1 MSIVYTSHMHCNT
14 LQHTATHGYTLLH
27 AALQHT
33 ATHCNTRAY
42 IKGLFRILHSV
53 GQQQKKNC
61 CRRNL
66 IANKNSFVGRKN
78 FVVER
83 KLLRFFCKRE
93 IFFVW
98 KSLMFEKNL
107 RGKTPRYRI
116 LRKKFAAKMSVTYV
130 AILLYVYM
138 HIYVYT
144 YIDTHIY
151 IYPYSPPLPLRI
163 LPQMSVVYYGVATIS
178 RLLKIIG
185 FFWKRAP

>member
-1 MSIVYTSHMHCNT
+1 MCSHSPIIQGSFCKKSPALQPYNSSVLQCVAVCCARIAVYYRALCLLFQVEPQRMSIVYTSHVHCNT

-66 IANKNSFVGRKN
+66 IANKNSFVRRKN

-93 IFFVW
+93 IFFV
-98 KSLMFEKNL
+98 
-107 RGKTPRYRI
+107 
-116 LRKKFAAKMSVTYV
+116 
-130 AILLYVYM
+130 
-138 HIYVYT
+138 
-144 YIDTHIY
+144 
-151 IYPYSPPLPLRI
+151 
-163 LPQMSVVYYGVATIS
+163 
-178 RLLKIIG
+178 
-185 FFWKRAP
+185 